1 MNVFAK
7 ILWAVMGVT
16 TAFGIYT
23 GRSGFF
29 VPKPTK
35 DPVSIREGS
44 VGGHGGRTRV
54 HYFRGGGV
62 HHGK

>member
-1 MNVFAK
+1 MTLFAK
-7 ILWAVMGVT
+7 ILWVVMGVT
-16 TAFGIYT
+16 TVFGVYT
-23 GRSGFF
+23 GRTGYF
-29 VPKPTK
+29 VPPPAK

-44 VGGHGGRTRV
+44 VGGHGGRMRV